1 VRGASWVKPPL
12 FKQTLRWITDWG
24 HALSVD
30 RQRHDAERQFASGLR
45 RSIVG
50 IALKQISHVRR
61 GVVIEA
67 GDEGRDASVG
77 LDLRRI
83 EVEFSAPD

>member
-1 VRGASWVKPPL
+1 M
-12 FKQTLRWITDWG
+12 RW
-24 HALSVD
+24 SV
-30 RQRHDAERQFASGLR
+30 GL
-45 RSIVG
+45 V
-50 IALKQISHVRR
+50 LKQIGHVDG

-83 EVEFSAPD
+83 EVEFSAPDETRLLAEIDDLLKETLEDVDAESLPNPRELE